1 MSKNNLAISIK
12 SDFFDE
18 DEEWLQLK
26 PVERLLETTKL
37 WAIYR
42 LMGGDL
48 DPEPDTQSPFY
59 VFQTSRPLSVN
70 RRTGVHNLRSQ

>member
-1 MSKNNLAISIK
+1 MKTK

-18 DEEWLQLK
+18 DEEWLQLE

-42 LMGGDL
+42 LMGGNL
-48 DPEPDTQSPFY
+48 DPEPDPQSPFY
-59 VFQTSRPLSVN
+59 VFQTPRSLSVN
-70 RRTGVHNLRSQ
+70 RRASVHYLRSQRIQP

>member
-1 MSKNNLAISIK
+1 MSKCIRQKK
-12 SDFFDE
+12 SGFFDE
-18 DEEWLQLK
+18 DEEWLRLK

-48 DPEPDTQSPFY
+48 DPEPDTQSPFCL
-59 VFQTSRPLSVN
+59 FQTRRALPPN
-70 RRTGVHNLRSQ
+70 RRASMHHLRS